1 MTDPV
6 RAKLSERMRDGLG
19 AYSAAYKFAP
29 EVSALEQRLAAV
41 LEGQD
46 SLKAQTVRIRAAL
59 GGSTRDT
66 PNGLTGDTED
76 IARDCYKRLAAAEGL
91 VPEGWRIKQT
101 LSNPWGTEHYAEL
114 SQITTNSSRSGTGP
128 TVEAAVRNAAE
139 KVTK

>member
-1 MTDPV
+1 MSKHTDTLLAQGIYGDATPKV
-6 RAKLSERMRDGLG
+6 PLLSERMLG
-19 AYSAAYKFAP
+19 TSCRRGGDVLLDEYAR
-29 EVSALEQRLAAV
+29 EVAALERQ
-41 LEGQD
+41 LERG
-46 SLKAQTVRIRAAL
+46 V
-59 GGSTRDT
+59 
-66 PNGLTGDTED
+66 
-76 IARDCYKRLAAAEGL
+76 EGL